1 LCAAWPYF
9 KAYYGG
15 GVTDHTPLCSD
26 GGQRAKA
33 ALEKGISFEILE
45 RDPRTMARTGR
56 MSTSHGEVLTP
67 AFLPV
72 GTRGTVK
79 AMAPW
84 ELEEIG
90 YQMLLANTYHLYLRP
105 GSDLVR
111 DAGGLHSFMGWC
123 NPILT
128 DSGGFQVFSLSPTL
142 EVGVEGVRFR
152 SVYDGSEHLLTP
164 EKAVAVQGQLGSD
177 VAMILDHCVA
187 YPASREEVE
196 RSVKLTLEWAARS
209 IAAHEDRRQALFGI
223 VQGGVFADLRARSA
237 EGTAGLGFAGYGIGG
252 LSVGEPR
259 GAMLECLEVQAEIL
273 PEGRPRHLLGVGDP
287 HGVAAAVALGVD
299 LFDCVLP
306 TRLARNGVAMTRQGK
321 INLRHARYRR
331 DLRPLEEG
339 CPCPACAG
347 FTRAYLRHL
356 HGLKEIMAHRLL
368 TWHNLAFMQRLML
381 DCRAAIEAGRMVQ
394 LVREWTGW
402 SERIPED

>member
-1 LCAAWPYF
+1 MQDAF
-9 KAYYGG
+9 
-15 GVTDHTPLCSD
+15 
-26 GGQRAKA
+26 
-33 ALEKGISFEILE
+33 SFEILG
-45 RDPRTMARTGR
+45 RDTQTRARLGR
-56 MSTSHGEVLTP
+56 MRTVHGEVITP

-90 YQMLLANTYHLYLRP
+90 YEMLLANAYHLYLRP
-105 GSDLVR
+105 GSELIR
-111 DAGGLHSFMGWC
+111 KAGGLHAFMGWRR
-123 NPILT
+123 PILT

-142 EVGVEGVRFR
+142 EVGEEGVRFR

-164 EKAVAVQGQLGSD
+164 EKAVKVQEELGSD

-187 YPASREEVE
+187 YPCPRGEVEGAVELTLRWASR
-196 RSVKLTLEWAARS
+196 S
-209 IAAHEDRRQALFGI
+209 IHAQRAHGQALFGI
-223 VQGGVFADLRARSA
+223 VQGGTYPDLRARSA
-237 EGTAGLGFAGYGIGG
+237 EETASLGFAGYGIGG

-259 GAMLECLEVQAEIL
+259 EAMLACLEVQAAIL
-273 PEGRPRHLLGVGDP
+273 PEETPRHLLGIGDP
-287 HGVAAAVALGVD
+287 AGMTQAIALGMD

-306 TRLARNGVAMTRQGK
+306 TRMARNGVAMTRQGK
-321 INLRHARYRR
+321 LNLRHARFR
-331 DLRPLEEG
+331 DDLLPLEED
-339 CPCPACAG
+339 CVCPACTA

-356 HGLKEIMAHRLL
+356 HSLNEIMAHRLL

-394 LVREWTGW
+394 LTREWRDW
-402 SERIPED
+402 NERIPGK